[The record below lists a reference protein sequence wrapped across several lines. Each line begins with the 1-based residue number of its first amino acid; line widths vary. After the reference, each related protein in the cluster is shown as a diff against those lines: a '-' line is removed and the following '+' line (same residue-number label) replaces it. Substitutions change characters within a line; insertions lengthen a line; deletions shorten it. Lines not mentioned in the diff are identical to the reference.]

1 MKVALHKYDLPD
13 DVSLGNSVAVDTE
26 TLGLKPERDPLCLV
40 QLSSGD
46 GTAHL
51 VQLDRKDYNAP
62 NLKRIFLD
70 NKCLKIFHFARFD
83 VTVLRHYLNVNCQPI
98 FCTKIA
104 SKLTRTYTDKHGLKD
119 LCKELLNID
128 LSKKE
133 QASDWS
139 VEELSKEQL
148 EYAASDV
155 LYLHELKGQLEK
167 KLKKLDRSNLAQD
180 CFNFIKTRTYLDLN
194 GWPDID
200 IFEH

>member
-83 VTVLRHYLNVNCQPI
+83 VTVLRHYLNVNCHPI

-180 CFNFIKTRTYLDLN
+180 CFNFIKTRSYLDLN

>member
-167 KLKKLDRSNLAQD
+167 KLKKLDRFNLAQD

>member
-1 MKVALHKYDLPD
+1 MKVALHKYYLPD
-13 DVSLGNSVAVDTE
+13 DVSFGNSVAVDTE

-104 SKLTRTYTDKHGLKD
+104 SKLTRTYTDEHGLKD

-167 KLKKLDRSNLAQD
+167 KLKKLDRFNLAQD
-180 CFNFIKTRTYLDLN
+180 CFNFIKTRAYLDLN

>member
-13 DVSLGNSVAVDTE
+13 DVTFGNSVAIDTE

-51 VQLDRKDYNAP
+51 VQLNRKDYNAP

-98 FCTKIA
+98 FCTQIA

-133 QASDWS
+133 QTSDWS

-155 LYLHELKGQLEK
+155 LYLHELKGQLEE
-167 KLKKLDRSNLAQD
+167 KLKKL
-180 CFNFIKTRTYLDLN
+180 
-194 GWPDID
+194 
-200 IFEH
+200 

>member
-83 VTVLRHYLNVNCQPI
+83 VTVLRHYLNVNCHPI

-167 KLKKLDRSNLAQD
+167 KLKKLDRFNLAQD

>member
-167 KLKKLDRSNLAQD
+167 KLKKLDRFNLAQD
-180 CFNFIKTRTYLDLN
+180 CFNFIKTRDYLDLN

>member
-83 VTVLRHYLNVNCQPI
+83 VTVLRHYLNVNCHPI

-133 QASDWS
+133 QTSDWS

-180 CFNFIKTRTYLDLN
+180 CFNFIKTRACLDLN

>member
-1 MKVALHKYDLPD
+1 MEVALHKYDLPD

-167 KLKKLDRSNLAQD
+167 KLKKLDRFNLAQD

>member
-104 SKLTRTYTDKHGLKD
+104 SKLTRTYTDKHCLKD

-148 EYAASDV
+148 EYAASVV
-155 LYLHELKGQLEK
+155 LYLH
-167 KLKKLDRSNLAQD
+167 
-180 CFNFIKTRTYLDLN
+180 
-194 GWPDID
+194 
-200 IFEH
+200 